1 MPQFLDFVWLR
12 MSTFSKKKNFT
23 VYNQTLS
30 TILQKNQEL
39 KKKMQ
44 HFLDKNY
51 STSIFQVRG
60 APAIGIAALLS
71 LAVELTGEAWDSS
84 SISKQALVQWATQ
97 KLDYL
102 VTSRPTGVNLKIE
115 CAALKGTL
123 NCYVHI
129 AIFTFIFLFTRFH

>member
-1 MPQFLDFVWLR
+1 
-12 MSTFSKKKNFT
+12 
-23 VYNQTLS
+23 
-30 TILQKNQEL
+30 
-39 KKKMQ
+39 MQ

-84 SISKQALVQWATQ
+84 SSKQALVQWATQ

>member
-1 MPQFLDFVWLR
+1 MVHLHATVFRFCLVEDVHF
-12 MSTFSKKKNFT
+12 FEKKNSLQSNSLNYFT
-23 VYNQTLS
+23 EKSET
-30 TILQKNQEL
+30 

-84 SISKQALVQWATQ
+84 RGKQALVQWATQ

-115 CAALKGTL
+115 CAALKGTSK
-123 NCYVHI
+123 
-129 AIFTFIFLFTRFH
+129 

>member
-12 MSTFSKKKNFT
+12 IFRKKNSLQSNSLNYFT
-23 VYNQTLS
+23 EKS
-30 TILQKNQEL
+30 GP

-51 STSIFQVRG
+51 ITSIFQVRG

-84 SISKQALVQWATQ
+84 RGKQALVQWATQ

-115 CAALKGTL
+115 CAALKGTSK
-123 NCYVHI
+123 
-129 AIFTFIFLFTRFH
+129 

>member
-1 MPQFLDFVWLR
+1 MVHLHATVFRFCLVEDVHF
-12 MSTFSKKKNFT
+12 FEKKNSLQSNSLNYFT
-23 VYNQTLS
+23 EKSET
-30 TILQKNQEL
+30 

-84 SISKQALVQWATQ
+84 RGKQLLVQWATQ

-115 CAALKGTL
+115 CAALKGTSK
-123 NCYVHI
+123 
-129 AIFTFIFLFTRFH
+129 